1 MLLSRAWAAAGFNPK
16 NISVDYLKD
25 LNPQQKEAVLA
36 PAGAN
41 LVLAGAGSGKT
52 RVIVHRILRLLA
64 EGLAPSR
71 ILAITF
77 TNKAAGEMR
86 ARLFSSLDEGV
97 RGIWVGTFHGV
108 CARIL
113 RAEAE
118 AAGLS
123 SNFTI
128 FSRGECVTLIKRCL
142 SAAKINEERYAPR
155 SVLEQIGRRKTSLAE
170 TDDSNPPPFSMEE
183 MARKIAPAY
192 ERALREAGAVD
203 FDDLLARPLSMF
215 RRHPEVLEKYQ
226 DRFQEILVDEYQDTN
241 PAQDELVA
249 LLSRA
254 HGRVFAVGDDDQ
266 GIYGW
271 RGARVE
277 NILHFERR
285 FPGAKVFRLE
295 ENYRSSG
302 AILNVASRI
311 MGGAGARHEKRLFT
325 QNPAGEAVCYLAA
338 ANPEEE
344 AEALIKRLIEAGA
357 GVRVPWKDVAVFYRV
372 NSQSRALEEAARRR
386 GIPYQVVK
394 GQRFFDR
401 AEVQDMAAY
410 LRVLIRPEDGAA
422 FSRIINRPPRGLGP
436 ERLKAIAGEGSPGVT
451 IADAEAAL
459 AQGRIRGNAAQSL
472 GDLLKTLDALASQ
485 KTGPARLIEEALER
499 TGYRAWLEGAALRSA
514 SVERRRAAARAI
526 EGAGEFAAAARA
538 FEERILEEEGVSPES
553 DEAMTLFLE
562 ELALMGE
569 ADEMSEESGAL
580 SLMTLHTA
588 KGLEFA
594 AVGVVGVQEGL
605 IPHSRSRDEP
615 ASLDEERR
623 LLYVGVTRA
632 KEVLCLSWAKE
643 RRPDGAEKSW
653 AARPSRFMEGLEPE
667 LIRRVGDHAP
677 TRKRAPRDFRAPRGP
692 SDSRYDSILAEG
704 KTAHRP
710 KTKDAPAVPPAELG
724 PYAPGARVRHKKFG
738 LGVIRKREGTGDR
751 TIVSVEFEKV
761 GPKKLVLKYAPLSP
775 VDEGVD
781 SGERPAV

>member
-1 MLLSRAWAAAGFNPK
+1 MARARRSAPAGSSLK

-64 EGLAPSR
+64 EGLAPHR

-86 ARLFSSLDEGV
+86 ARLFSSLDEGA
-97 RGIWVGTFHGV
+97 RGIWVGTFHAV

-123 SNFTI
+123 PNFTI
-128 FSRGECVTLIKRCL
+128 LSRGECLTLVKRCM
-142 SAAKINEERYAPR
+142 AAATISEERYSPR
-155 SVLEQIGRRKTSLAE
+155 SVLDQIGRRKTTLGE
-170 TDDSNPPPFSMEE
+170 VDDSDPPPFSMEE
-183 MARKIAPAY
+183 IARKIAPAY
-192 ERALREAGAVD
+192 ESALREAGAVD
-203 FDDLLARPLSMF
+203 FEDLLARPLSMF
-215 RRHPEVLEKYQ
+215 RQHPDVLRKYQ
-226 DRFQEILVDEYQDTN
+226 DCFQELLVDEYQDTN
-241 PAQDELVA
+241 PVQDELVA
-249 LLSRA
+249 LLSRV

-277 NILHFERR
+277 NILQFESR
-285 FPGAKVFRLE
+285 FPGARVFRLE

-302 AILNVASRI
+302 AILGVASRI
-311 MGGAGARHEKRLFT
+311 MGEAGARFEKRLFT
-325 QNPAGEAVCYLAA
+325 QNSEGEAVCYLAA
-338 ANPEEE
+338 ANPEAE
-344 AEALIKRLIEAGA
+344 AEAVIKRLAEAG
-357 GVRVPWKDVAVFYRV
+357 GGGEIPWRDVAVFYRI
-372 NSQSRALEEAARRR
+372 NTQSRALEEAARRH

-401 AEVQDMAAY
+401 AEVQDLAAY

-436 ERLKAIAGEGSPGVT
+436 ERLKAIAGEGAPGVT
-451 IADAEAAL
+451 IADAGAAL
-459 AQGRIRGNAAQSL
+459 AQGRLRGEAARSL
-472 GDLLKTLDALASQ
+472 GTLLETLDALASQ
-485 KTGPARLIEEALER
+485 KTAPAHLIEKVLER
-499 TGYRAWLEGAALRSA
+499 TGYRAWLEGTARGSA
-514 SVERRRAAARAI
+514 SAERRRAAARAL
-526 EGAGEFAAAARA
+526 EGAGEFVAAARA
-538 FEERILEEEGVSPES
+538 FEERVLEEEGVSPEV
-553 DEAMTLFLE
+553 DEAKTLFLE

-569 ADEMSEESGAL
+569 ADELSGESGAL

-588 KGLEFA
+588 KGLEFD
-594 AVGVVGVQEGL
+594 AVGIVGVQEGL
-605 IPHSRSRDEP
+605 IPHSRSRNEP

-643 RRPDGAEKSW
+643 RRPEGAKESW
-653 AARPSRFMEGLEPE
+653 AARPSRFLEKLGPE
-667 LIRRVGDHAP
+667 LVRRVGDHAP
-677 TRKRAPRDFRAPRGP
+677 RRKKAPRDFSASRDF
-692 SDSRYDSILAEG
+692 SSSRYDSILAEV
-704 KTAHRP
+704 KTSRRP
-710 KTKDAPAVPPAELG
+710 ETKDVHSVPPAALG
-724 PYAPGARVRHKKFG
+724 PYAPGARVRHEKFG
-738 LGVIRKREGTGDR
+738 LGVVSTRSGTGDR
-751 TIVSVEFEKV
+751 TVVSVEFEKV

-775 VDEGVD
+775 ADEGVD
-781 SGERPAV
+781 AGENPAV

>member
-1 MLLSRAWAAAGFNPK
+1 M
-16 NISVDYLKD
+16 DYLEN

-36 PAGAN
+36 PPGAN

-52 RVIVHRILRLLA
+52 RVIVHRILRLLDD
-64 EGLAPSR
+64 GLAPNR

-86 ARLFSSLDEGV
+86 ERLFASLGAGV
-97 RGIWVGTFHGV
+97 RGIWVGTFHAV

-123 SNFTI
+123 PNFTI
-128 FSRGECVTLIKRCL
+128 FSRGECLTLVKRCM
-142 SAAKINEERYAPR
+142 AAANISEDRYAPR
-155 SVLEQIGRRKTSLAE
+155 AVLEQVGRRKTSPAE
-170 TDDSNPPPFSMEE
+170 TDDSEPPPFSIDA

-215 RRHPEVLEKYQ
+215 RRHPGVLKKYQ
-226 DRFQEILVDEYQDTN
+226 TRFEEILVDEYQDTN
-241 PAQDELVA
+241 PVQDELVA
-249 LLSRA
+249 LLSSA

-277 NILHFERR
+277 NILDFERR
-285 FPGAKVFRLE
+285 FAGARVFRLE

-302 AILNVASRI
+302 AILGVASRI
-311 MGGAGARHEKRLFT
+311 MGEARARHEKRLFT
-325 QNPAGEAVCYLAA
+325 QNPPGEAVCYLAA
-338 ANPEEE
+338 ANAEEE
-344 AEALIKRLIEAGA
+344 AEAVLKRLIESGA
-357 GVRVPWKDVAVFYRV
+357 GGEIPWGNTAVFYRI
-372 NSQSRALEEAARRR
+372 NTQSRPLEEAARRR

-401 AEVQDMAAY
+401 AEVQDLAAY
-410 LRVLIRPEDGAA
+410 LRLLIRPEDGAA
-422 FSRIINRPPRGLGP
+422 FSRVVNRPPRGMGP
-436 ERLKAIAGEGSPGVT
+436 ERLNAVAGEGAQGVT

-472 GDLLKTLDALASQ
+472 GDLLKTLESLASL
-485 KTGPARLIEEALER
+485 KAGPARLIEEILER
-499 TGYRAWLEGAALRSA
+499 TGYRAWLAGAAQRSSSA
-514 SVERRRAAARAI
+514 ERRRAAARAM
-526 EGAGEFAAAARA
+526 EGAEEFVAAARA
-538 FEERILEEEGVSPES
+538 FEERIQEEEGVHPES
-553 DEAMTLFLE
+553 DEAKTLFLE

-569 ADEMSEESGAL
+569 ADEMSGESGAL
-580 SLMTLHTA
+580 SLMTLHAA

-615 ASLDEERR
+615 AAMDEERR

-632 KEVLCLSWAKE
+632 KKFLCLSWAKE
-643 RRPDGAEKSW
+643 RRPDGKKESW
-653 AARPSRFMEGLEPE
+653 ATRPSRFMEGLGAE
-667 LIRRVGDHAP
+667 LIRRVGDHMPAQ
-677 TRKRAPRDFRAPRGP
+677 KRAPRGFRAPRD
-692 SDSRYDSILAEG
+692 STDSRYEEILSEAKASPPQKE
-704 KTAHRP
+704 KR
-710 KTKDAPAVPPAELG
+710 APAVPAAALG
-724 PYAPGARVRHKKFG
+724 PFAPGARVRHRKFG
-738 LGVIRKREGTGDR
+738 LGVIRSREGTGDG
-751 TIVSVEFEKV
+751 TTVSVEFEKA
-761 GPKKLVLKYAPLSP
+761 GPRKLVLKYAPLSP
-775 VDEGVD
+775 ADEGVD
-781 SGERPAV
+781 AGENRAV

>member
-1 MLLSRAWAAAGFNPK
+1 MLLSRAWAAVGFNPK
-16 NISVDYLKD
+16 NLSVDYLND

-86 ARLFSSLDEGV
+86 ARLFSSLDEGA
-97 RGIWVGTFHGV
+97 RGIWVGTFHAV

-123 SNFTI
+123 PNFTI
-128 FSRGECVTLIKRCL
+128 FSRSECVTLIKRRL
-142 SAAKINEERYAPR
+142 SAAGISTERYAPR
-155 SVLEQIGRRKTSLAE
+155 SVLEQIGRRKTSIK
-170 TDDSNPPPFSMEE
+170 TDDSDPPPFSMEE
-183 MARKIAPAY
+183 IARKIAPAY

-215 RRHPEVLEKYQ
+215 RRHPDVLEKYQ

-241 PAQDELVA
+241 PVQDELVA
-249 LLSRA
+249 LLSRT

-277 NILHFERR
+277 NILQFERR

-325 QNPAGEAVCYLAA
+325 RNPAGEAVCYLAA

-357 GVRVPWKDVAVFYRV
+357 GARIPWKDVAVFYRV
-372 NSQSRALEEAARRR
+372 NTQSRALEEAARRR

-401 AEVQDMAAY
+401 AEVQDLAAY

-422 FSRIINRPPRGLGP
+422 FSRIVNRPPRGLGP
-436 ERLKAIAGEGSPGVT
+436 ERLKAIAGEGAAGVT

-459 AQGRIRGNAAQSL
+459 AAGRLRGEAARSL

-485 KTGPARLIEEALER
+485 KTGPARLIEEAFER
-499 TGYRAWLEGAALRSA
+499 TGYRAWLAGAARGSA

-538 FEERILEEEGVSPES
+538 FEERILEEEGVSRES
-553 DEAMTLFLE
+553 DEAKTLFLE

-569 ADEMSEESGAL
+569 ADELSEESGAL

-653 AARPSRFMEGLEPE
+653 AARPSRFTEGLEPE

-677 TRKRAPRDFRAPRGP
+677 TQRRAPRDFRAPRDYA
-692 SDSRYDSILAEG
+692 DSRYGEILSEAKSSRRSE
-704 KTAHRP
+704 
-710 KTKDAPAVPPAELG
+710 TKDAPAVPPAALG
-724 PYAPGARVRHKKFG
+724 PFAPGARVRHKKFG